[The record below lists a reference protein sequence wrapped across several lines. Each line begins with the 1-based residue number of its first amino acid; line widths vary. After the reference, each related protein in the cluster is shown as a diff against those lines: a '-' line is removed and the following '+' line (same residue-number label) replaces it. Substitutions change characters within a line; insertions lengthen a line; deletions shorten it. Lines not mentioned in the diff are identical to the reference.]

1 MTIDSLAILHLN
13 AEKNLE
19 YIMSATQAVVN
30 AGGDASTA
38 ATAGSADVNTCV
50 V

>member
-1 MTIDSLAILHLN
+1 MLKKYLG
-13 AEKNLE
+13 
-19 YIMSATQAVVN
+19 YIMSTTQAVVN